1 MLFYSHYSNIVPN
14 QNPKKTVK
22 MNNKIII
29 LVLNLIFISSMEA
42 QKSENNIILT
52 ADQLTISV
60 VNLRKEISPG
70 NESTGTGSFISK
82 NDEIYIV
89 TATHVSKNMDD
100 SAYVIIQGENNLP
113 IKIELKKLSN
123 PIKWIDH
130 PIADLSVL
138 KLNPEKEILEK
149 FLQNR
154 FVPFEMIEISKKAI
168 SRNTQL
174 TIIGFPLGLGI
185 YGLFS
190 PLTYRTFPS
199 SSLIDLNRFDNKTP
213 QTFIILENP
222 SIGGY
227 SGGPVYDLSIIE
239 SGVMKLT
246 GSGTKLHG
254 VIHGTI
260 SDETGGKLAA
270 ITPAYYLTDILK

>member
-1 MLFYSHYSNIVPN
+1 
-14 QNPKKTVK
+14 

-138 KLNPEKEILEK
+138 KLNPEKEIFLRVGKK
-149 FLQNR
+149 FL
-154 FVPFEMIEISKKAI
+154 
-168 SRNTQL
+168 
-174 TIIGFPLGLGI
+174 
-185 YGLFS
+185 
-190 PLTYRTFPS
+190 
-199 SSLIDLNRFDNKTP
+199 
-213 QTFIILENP
+213 
-222 SIGGY
+222 
-227 SGGPVYDLSIIE
+227 
-239 SGVMKLT
+239 
-246 GSGTKLHG
+246 
-254 VIHGTI
+254 
-260 SDETGGKLAA
+260 
-270 ITPAYYLTDILK
+270 